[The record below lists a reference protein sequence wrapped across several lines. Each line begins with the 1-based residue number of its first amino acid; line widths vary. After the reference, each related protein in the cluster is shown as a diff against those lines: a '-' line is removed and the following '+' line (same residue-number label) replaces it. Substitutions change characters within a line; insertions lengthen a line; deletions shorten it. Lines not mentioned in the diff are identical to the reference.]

1 MIELFSIVTLF
12 TSGNPFILLLVIQG
26 ITIGPLVRYLDVRKT
41 NKKESIN
48 EELHIRV
55 S

>member
-1 MIELFSIVTLF
+1 M
-12 TSGNPFILLLVIQG
+12 ILLYSNDGPLRKPFMLLSMIQG

-48 EELHIRV
+48 EELHSRV